1 MNDTE
6 ESQKGC
12 EGWPRIVKPVGVSG
26 DGISLRGRA
35 AEELGGGGL
44 GELNPA
50 TDGIEAVVKRLRLS
64 GLPLRVSSASMRVVV
79 AVSSRGF
86 V

>member
-12 EGWPRIVKPVGVSG
+12 GGWPRVVKPVGVSG

-35 AEELGGGGL
+35 GGGGL

-50 TDGIEAVVKRLRLS
+50 TDGIEAVGKGLRLS
-64 GLPLRVSSASMRVVV
+64 GLPLRVSSASMRLVV